1 VAGAHIRNVAQR
13 AELIKEPYMANVT
26 RFGPIED
33 AFDELF
39 RGFFVRPVSF
49 ENTGTTGASAAQ
61 FRIDVTE
68 NDKAYTVNA
77 EIPGVRKEDISITID
92 GEHVAISAEVKK
104 EKDVKNGERTLRT
117 ERYYGKVYR
126 AFTLEQAVD
135 EATAQAKYE
144 NGVLE
149 VTLPKKAVVAAK
161 RITVQ

>member
-1 VAGAHIRNVAQR
+1 
-13 AELIKEPYMANVT
+13 MANIT

-49 ENTGTTGASAAQ
+49 DGSGTVAASAAQ
-61 FRIDVTE
+61 FRVDVTE
-68 NDKAYTVNA
+68 NDKAYTVHA
-77 EIPGVRKEDISITID
+77 EIPGVKKEDISITID
-92 GEHVAISAEVKK
+92 GDHVAIGAEVKK
-104 EKDVKNGERTLRT
+104 EKDVRNGERVLRT

-149 VTLPKKAVVAAK
+149 VTLPKRAVVAAK
-161 RITVQ
+161 RISVQ

>member
-1 VAGAHIRNVAQR
+1 MAPS
-13 AELIKEPYMANVT
+13 AEFSDKGDFIMANIA
-26 RFGPIED
+26 RFSPIED

-39 RGFFVRPVSF
+39 RGFFVRPVGF
-49 ENTGTTGASAAQ
+49 EGSGTPAQ
-61 FRIDVTE
+61 FRVDVAE
-68 NDKAYTVNA
+68 NDSAYKVHA
-77 EIPGVRKEDISITID
+77 EIPGVRKEDINIMID

-104 EKDVKNGERTLRT
+104 EKDVKNGERALRT
-117 ERYYGKVYR
+117 ERYYGRVYR
-126 AFTLEQAVD
+126 AFTLEQPVD

>member
-1 VAGAHIRNVAQR
+1 MAPS
-13 AELIKEPYMANVT
+13 AEFQIKEATIMANVA
-26 RFGPIED
+26 RFSPIED
-33 AFDELF
+33 AFEDLF
-39 RGFFVRPVSF
+39 RGFFVRPVGF
-49 ENTGTTGASAAQ
+49 EGPGAPAQ
-61 FRIDVTE
+61 FRVDVAE
-68 NDKAYTVNA
+68 NDGAYKVHA
-77 EIPGVRKEDISITID
+77 EIPGVKKEDINIMID

-104 EKDVKNGERTLRT
+104 EKDVKNGERPLRT
-117 ERYYGKVYR
+117 ERYYGKIYR

>member
-1 VAGAHIRNVAQR
+1 
-13 AELIKEPYMANVT
+13 MANMT
-26 RFGPIED
+26 RLSPIED

-49 ENTGTTGASAAQ
+49 EGPTAAAQ
-61 FRIDVTE
+61 FRVDVAE
-68 NDKAYTVNA
+68 NDKAYVIQA
-77 EIPGVRKEDISITID
+77 EIPGVKKEDIGITID
-92 GEHVAISAEVKK
+92 GEHVAISAEVKR
-104 EKDVKNGERTLRT
+104 EKDARNGDRQLRT

-149 VTLPKKAVVAAK
+149 VTLPKRAVVAAK

>member
-1 VAGAHIRNVAQR
+1 VARR
-13 AELIKEPYMANVT
+13 AEPIKERYMANIT

-49 ENTGTTGASAAQ
+49 ENPGTTGAAAAQ

-68 NDKAYTVNA
+68 NDKAYTVHA

-92 GEHVAISAEVKK
+92 GEHVAIGAEVKK
-104 EKDVKNGERTLRT
+104 EKDVKNGERVLRT

-135 EATAQAKYE
+135 EASAQAKYE

>member
-49 ENTGTTGASAAQ
+49 EGPGTAAASAQ
-61 FRIDVTE
+61 FRVDVTE
-68 NDKAYTVNA
+68 NEKAYTVHA
-77 EIPGVRKEDISITID
+77 EIPGVKKEDISITID
-92 GEHVAISAEVKK
+92 GEHVAIAAEVKK
-104 EKDVKNGERTLRT
+104 EKDVKNGERMLRT

-126 AFTLEQAVD
+126 AFSLDQAVD
-135 EATAQAKYE
+135 EGSAQAKYE

-161 RITVQ
+161 RISVQ